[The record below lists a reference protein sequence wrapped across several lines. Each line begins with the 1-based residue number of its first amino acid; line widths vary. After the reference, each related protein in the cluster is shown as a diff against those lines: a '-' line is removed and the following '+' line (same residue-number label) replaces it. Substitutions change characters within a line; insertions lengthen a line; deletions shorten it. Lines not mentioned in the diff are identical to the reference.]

1 MMRQLCEFFTMPL
14 HNIIMAPK
22 AAFDV
27 GIKSDKPC
35 RVNCTD
41 GTVGQT
47 VAKAFDQLHHRNKTV
62 PWFFFHVRLEN
73 VRLKIVRFDI
83 DPPNR
88 RYRRIFLGAA
98 TNQCALIIAGRAI
111 YELNSFL
118 KWFIMFIL
126 LNDS

>member
-35 RVNCTD
+35 RVNYTV

-47 VAKAFDQLHHRNKTV
+47 VAKAFDELHHRNKTA
-62 PWFFFHVRLEN
+62 PWLFFHVRLE
-73 VRLKIVRFDI
+73 IIRFDI

-98 TNQCALIIAGRAI
+98 TNQCALLIAGRAI

-118 KWFIMFIL
+118 KWFIIFIL
-126 LNDS
+126 LNNI